1 MKHSL
6 SFLYFSHLVLA
17 NSRAQSSLLIRF
29 LLLPLIRSVLNNMH
43 EMEQMLLKTE
53 DINWT
58 VVRPPG
64 LRNLSSTGR
73 LGNSSWFCFSVR
85 KKTNPDLN
93 PDQWCDAL
101 HWRASHEKPWKI
113 IFFIKNIPCHEHI
126 MVPELCRIWHFAP
139 QNPLWH
145 SSRSLSH
152 LILDYENAQIFWLI
166 LFIQQ

>member
-64 LRNLSSTGR
+64 LRNLPSSGR
-73 LGNSSWFCFSVR
+73 LGNSSWFFFLSE
-85 KKTNPDLN
+85 KNNNNPDLN
-93 PDQWCDAL
+93 PDQ
-101 HWRASHEKPWKI
+101 WRASHEKPWKI
-113 IFFIKNIPCHEHI
+113 FFFFFKNIPCHVHI
-126 MVPELCRIWHFAP
+126 MVPELRRIWHFAP

-145 SSRSLSH
+145 SSRLLSH
-152 LILDYENAQIFWLI
+152 LILDYENVLIFWLV